1 MKSSVNEDVCII
13 KINYVMHHLPLAIT
27 NPPNTKTIVKPKV
40 VEAITRTSL
49 VPVAAIKRNKAR
61 PI

>member
-13 KINYVMHHLPLAIT
+13 KINYHLPLAIT